1 MRLGCVRRWGGARKE
16 MAKKDCKG
24 MLLLGVI
31 CTGKW
36 IFRKGIEV
44 RGPGERNGWRALL
57 PIRKL
62 TRDKLVLIQ
71 GLRSLWAISDIRLL
85 VRMMMKLWVT
95 NSVPHPPKNTSE
107 PMQ

>member
-1 MRLGCVRRWGGARKE
+1 
-16 MAKKDCKG
+16 

-36 IFRKGIEV
+36 IFRKGIKV
-44 RGPGERNGWRALL
+44 RGPGEGNGWRALL

-62 TRDKLVLIQ
+62 TRDKLALAQ
-71 GLRSLWAISDIRLL
+71 GFMSLWAISDIRLL

-95 NSVPHPPKNTSE
+95 NSVPHPSKNTSE